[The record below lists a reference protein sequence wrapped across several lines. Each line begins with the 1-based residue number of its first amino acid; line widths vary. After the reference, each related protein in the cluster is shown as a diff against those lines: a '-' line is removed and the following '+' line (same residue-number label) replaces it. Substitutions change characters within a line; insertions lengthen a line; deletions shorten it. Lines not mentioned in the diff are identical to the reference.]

1 VGPLCRRTG
10 SRTVAVSPAPEEG
23 PAVTPSPTPAATPGR
38 RPLLVR
44 IARWSAT
51 HPWRSLGLWLGLIVV
66 AVVVSST
73 VSPRT
78 ATSADMAAGSSQR
91 ALRLIDEAGLQE
103 PAGESVLVTPS
114 TGRADDAGTLDRVAA
129 EAALADARSG
139 MVALPEVAAVGDVI
153 WAADGSAA
161 LLPVTMRGDPEEA
174 SDHVE
179 PLLDVTAAVAAD
191 HPDVR
196 VEQTGAASVDAA
208 VMEVVEEALAS
219 AEALSL
225 PVTLGLMLL
234 AFGALIAAA
243 VPVLLALS
251 SVGIA
256 LGLYAAVSHLV
267 PDMGSVANMVL
278 LIGMA
283 VGVDYSLFFV
293 KRQREERQRGLGPVD
308 AVEVAAATAG
318 HSILVAGVAVIVSV
332 SALLLV
338 GNVIF
343 SGLAVGAIMVVAVA
357 MLGSLTVVPAV
368 VGRLGRWVD
377 RPRVPLLW
385 RLAARTRP
393 GSISGRLVAPVL
405 RRPGVALAVSG
416 VVVLVLAAP
425 ALTLRMEEP
434 GIDQLPDGIA
444 AVEALER
451 VQADFPSEGDEVIVV
466 AQAPSTAEAASV
478 EGALGTLA
486 AEAEASGLVAPGAEV
501 QAAADG
507 RTFELLLPTPE
518 AAGTEASADALELVR
533 ADLGP
538 RLLDGLEDV
547 RWETAGGEAESR
559 DATDQQ
565 SSAMPWVIGA
575 VLLFTLVV
583 MGVTFRSGGI
593 AVLTLVLN
601 VASVAVAF
609 GVLALVF
616 QHGWA
621 EGLLDFESNGTVTP
635 WIPIFLFVVLV
646 GLSMDY
652 HVLVLSRIREAAA
665 AGAAPR
671 DAIAAG
677 IRQTA
682 GPVSMAAVVM
692 VSVFALFAFGSLI
705 EMKQMGVGLAVAILV
720 DATLVRIVMLP
731 ALLALRPRIVEA
743 MAQRARPSAGPATA
757 LDDREMVAA

>member
-1 VGPLCRRTG
+1 V
-10 SRTVAVSPAPEEG
+10 SRTPIR
-23 PAVTPSPTPAATPGR
+23 PSPTA
-38 RPLLVR
+38 RPSLTVR
-44 IARWSAT
+44 VARWSAT

-66 AVVVSST
+66 AVVLSAT
-73 VSPRT
+73 VAPRT
-78 ATSADMAAGSSQR
+78 ADDADMAAGSSQR
-91 ALRLIDEAGLQE
+91 ALRLLDEAGLEE
-103 PAGESVLVTPS
+103 PAGEQVLVT
-114 TGRADDAGTLDRVAA
+114 AAGDEGGLDRAAA
-129 EAALADARSG
+129 EVALADVAAG
-139 MVALPEVAAVGDVI
+139 MQAHPEVAAVGDVI
-153 WAADGSAA
+153 WAADGDAA
-161 LLPVTMRGDPEEA
+161 LLPITVRGDPEEA

-179 PLLDVTAAVAAD
+179 ALREVTAAVAAE
-191 HPDVR
+191 HPSLR
-196 VEQTGAASVDAA
+196 VEQTGRASLDAA
-208 VMEVVEEALAS
+208 VGEIVEEDLAS

-243 VPVLLALS
+243 VPVLLALT

-256 LGLYAAVSHLV
+256 LGLYTVVSHVV
-267 PDMGSVANMVL
+267 PDMGTVANMVL

-293 KRQREERQRGLGPVD
+293 KRQREERQRGLGPID

-343 SGLAVGAIMVVAVA
+343 SGLAVGAILVVAVA
-357 MLGSLTVVPAV
+357 MVGSLTVVPAL
-368 VGRLGRWVD
+368 VGKLGRWVD

-393 GSISGRLVAPVL
+393 GAISGRLVAPVL

-416 VVVLVLAAP
+416 AVVLALAAP
-425 ALTLRMEEP
+425 ALTLRMEET
-434 GIDQLPDGIA
+434 GLEQLPDGIA
-444 AVEALER
+444 AVDALER
-451 VQADFPSEGDEVIVV
+451 VQADFPTEGDEVVVV
-466 AQAPSTAEAASV
+466 AHASGDAAAVEAAL
-478 EGALGTLA
+478 ADLA
-486 AEAEASGLVAPGAEV
+486 AGAEASGRFAPGAAVETS
-501 QAAADG
+501 ADG
-507 RTFELLLPTPE
+507 RTFELVLPTPE
-518 AAGTEASADALELVR
+518 GAGTEASAAALDLVR
-533 ADLGP
+533 SDLGP
-538 RLLDGLEDV
+538 ELLGDLDGV
-547 RWETAGGEAESR
+547 RWETAGAEAEMR
-559 DATDQQ
+559 DSTDQQ
-565 SSAMPWVIGA
+565 SSALPWVVGA

-583 MGVTFRSGGI
+583 MGWTFRSGGV
-593 AVLTLVLN
+593 ALLTLVLN

-621 EGLLDFESNGTVTP
+621 EGLLGFTSNGTVVS
-635 WIPIFLFVVLV
+635 WIPMFLFVVLV

-665 AGAAPR
+665 GGAAPR
-671 DAIAAG
+671 DAVAAG

-682 GPVSMAAVVM
+682 GPVSMAALVM
-692 VSVFALFAFGSLI
+692 VSVFGLFATASLV

-731 ALLALRPRIVEA
+731 ALLALRPRIVESMGRGRVGA
-743 MAQRARPSAGPATA
+743 
-757 LDDREMVAA
+757 